1 MNVFDIDLIKYLFK
15 FIHHLIVF
23 LQSEIKALF
32 FGIENPPF
40 GFWLRDPLWYSR
52 DFCFDIQRFSFIPL
66 RKTYRKSKCFSISI
80 FFTYENNKIQNKSKY
95 LDEFHLTQFQAIRY
109 DFRFALYW
117 KNNEIATF
125 VYITPSPD
133 EIVGSWR
140 KRIFPDENERKEKKP
155 KFWGGGSRK

>member
-1 MNVFDIDLIKYLFK
+1 MKVFDIDLIKYLFK
-15 FIHHLIVF
+15 FIHLLIVF

-117 KNNEIATF
+117 KNKWDRYFRLYHSLTRWNRGVLKKKNF
-125 VYITPSPD
+125 SR
-133 EIVGSWR
+133 R
-140 KRIFPDENERKEKKP
+140 KWKKREKAKVL
-155 KFWGGGSRK
+155 GGGSRK